1 MKTSM
6 AGVFNQKSSTF
17 IYIYSEV
24 LFVEFGKF
32 GGRAS
37 LGDALIP
44 NCSNTIKYVKKLAI
58 IEVSKNLLTLK

>member
-24 LFVEFGKF
+24 LFVEFGK
-32 GGRAS
+32 

-58 IEVSKNLLTLK
+58 IEVSKDLLTLK